1 MLAGSTVSVMMHLR
15 QRGVGGGEWGALDI
29 QERRASTAHVL
40 DECLLTGGWRFGDA
54 QRRPV
59 L

>member
-1 MLAGSTVSVMMHLR
+1 MLAGSTVSVMVHLR

-29 QERRASTAHVL
+29 QERGASTACVL
-40 DECLLTGGWRFGDA
+40 DECLLNGGLRFRDA
-54 QRRPV
+54 QMRPV